1 MQAKLFVVTAA
12 LIAATLG
19 VTACSNAAT
28 APKDDMMKPP
38 STTSTMGTETKAKD
52 NVMMKAVYHKI
63 SQEEAKERMDKNP
76 KVVIVDVRTPA
87 EYKDGHIKNAINV
100 PLDTIDEMNQPK
112 ALPDK
117 NAEILVYCH
126 SGRRSKLASDKLVAQ
141 GYTGIYDFGG
151 INTWKHEVVK

>member
-1 MQAKLFVVTAA
+1 
-12 LIAATLG
+12 
-19 VTACSNAAT
+19 
-28 APKDDMMKPP
+28 
-38 STTSTMGTETKAKD
+38 
-52 NVMMKAVYHKI
+52 
-63 SQEEAKERMDKNP
+63 
-76 KVVIVDVRTPA
+76 
-87 EYKDGHIKNAINV
+87 
-100 PLDTIDEMNQPK
+100 MNQPK

>member
-19 VTACSNAAT
+19 VTACSSAAT
-28 APKDDMMKPP
+28 TPKDEMMKPP
-38 STTSTMGTETKAKD
+38 ASSSMMGAETKG
-52 NVMMKAVYHKI
+52 NVMTKAVYHKI
-63 SQEEAKERMDKNP
+63 SQEEAKERMDKHP

-100 PLDTIDEMNQPK
+100 PLDEIDEMNQPK

>member
-63 SQEEAKERMDKNP
+63 SQEEAKHFALRLVEQGNLESALRQLNRADAR
-76 KVVIVDVRTPA
+76 DA
-87 EYKDGHIKNAINV
+87 EWYFMQGN
-100 PLDTIDEMNQPK
+100 
-112 ALPDK
+112 
-117 NAEILVYCH
+117 ILM
-126 SGRRSKLASDKLVAQ
+126 GMRQ
-141 GYTGIYDFGG
+141 
-151 INTWKHEVVK
+151 

>member
-38 STTSTMGTETKAKD
+38 SATSTMGAETKAKD

-63 SQEEAKERMDKNP
+63 TQDEAKERMDKNP
-76 KVVIVDVRTPA
+76 KVIIVDVRTPA
-87 EYKDGHIKNAINV
+87 EYKDATSRTPSTFPWTRLTKCISPRRCRIRTPRSWCTATAAAAANWLLIN
-100 PLDTIDEMNQPK
+100 
-112 ALPDK
+112 
-117 NAEILVYCH
+117 
-126 SGRRSKLASDKLVAQ
+126 
-141 GYTGIYDFGG
+141 
-151 INTWKHEVVK
+151 